1 MSDRVESMLSS
12 YRKKAGIE
20 VVEPES
26 KPKPKSKAKSKKA
39 EPDPDAVL
47 EE

>member
-12 YRKKAGIE
+12 YRKKAGTE
-20 VVEPES
+20 VVEPE
-26 KPKPKSKAKSKKA
+26 PKAKAKSKSKKKA
-39 EPDPDAVL
+39 EPDPDVVA